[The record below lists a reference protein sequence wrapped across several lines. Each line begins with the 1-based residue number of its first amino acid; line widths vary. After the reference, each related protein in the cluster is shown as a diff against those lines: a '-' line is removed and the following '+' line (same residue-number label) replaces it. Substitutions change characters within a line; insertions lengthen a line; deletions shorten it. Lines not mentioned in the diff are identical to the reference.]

1 MLQEGFQEVARKPIQ
16 IPKIVAAQRL
26 QSWLLAT
33 ALVSVALIGLLVVD
47 LTRNLRTVVISE
59 THRNLLN
66 ASRELTQAGDSW
78 LAGHSGASPDDVQAD
93 LELKRASYE
102 ILRSY
107 PDVEGGFIFND
118 KVVGHSFPTYTE
130 PGSHLRQPPN
140 EHREVLAAMAASRAT
155 SQPAQ
160 RILQDGKDLVI
171 VSVIAHP
178 GGRLT
183 AWCLRRLIN
192 FSDSSELN
200 KRWLL
205 AGVMLVA
212 LISIG
217 VVLKLSFN
225 MQRGFASIQ
234 SGLDKLRTDASY
246 RLPEQD
252 HELSSIVRA
261 VNSMAEGRQKLE
273 GDLRREDRL
282 RVMGRVVAGI
292 AHEIRNPLN
301 SIRLTIR
308 LLARR
313 LEGEPMSREPIA
325 LVTSEIDRL
334 DALLKSLLVFRAD
347 AGEKLRQQPLQPILD
362 RTVALV
368 KPHADERGVAIR
380 SASCHEALVHV
391 DGDYLQQALMN
402 LMINAIDASPRD
414 GLVEVSMERE
424 PGLVHLDIEDSGPG
438 LSPHQQEH
446 MFEAFYTTKP
456 GGTGLGLAVT
466 RTLLEK
472 MGARID
478 AVCGSRGAR
487 FRVTLPMGET
497 A

>member
-1 MLQEGFQEVARKPIQ
+1 MRF
-16 IPKIVAAQRL
+16 PKIVAAQRL
-26 QSWLLAT
+26 QTWLLIA
-33 ALVSVALIGLLVVD
+33 ALVSIALIGLLVVD

-59 THRNLLN
+59 TNKSLLN
-66 ASRELTQAGDSW
+66 ASKELTQAGEVW
-78 LAGHSGASPDDVQAD
+78 LAGHRDSNPGDAEAD
-93 LELKRASYE
+93 LDLKRVSYD

-107 PDVEGGFIFND
+107 PDVEGGFVFND
-118 KVVGHSFPTYTE
+118 KVVGHSFPSYTE
-130 PGSHLRQPPN
+130 PDSNLRQPPN
-140 EHREVLAAMAASRAT
+140 EHEEVIAAMAESRTTA
-155 SQPAQ
+155 QPAH

-171 VSVIAHP
+171 VSVISRP
-178 GGRLT
+178 DGKLS

-192 FSDSSELN
+192 FSDSNELN
-200 KRWLL
+200 KRFILV
-205 AGVMLVA
+205 GVMLVA

-234 SGLDKLRTDASY
+234 AGLDRLRTDASH

-261 VNSMAEGRQKLE
+261 INSMAEGRQKLE
-273 GDLRREDRL
+273 ADLRREDRL

-308 LLARR
+308 VLARR
-313 LEGEPMSREPIA
+313 LECEPATQEPIA
-325 LVTSEIDRL
+325 LVTSEVDRL
-334 DALLKSLLVFRAD
+334 DALLRSLLVFRTD
-347 AGEKLRQQPLQPILD
+347 AAEKIRQQPIQPILD

-368 KPHADERGVAIR
+368 KPHAEEHGVRIQAGR
-380 SASCHEALVHV
+380 CEEALVFV

-402 LMINAIDASPRD
+402 LMLNAIDASTRE
-414 GLVEVSMERE
+414 GVVVISMTQE
-424 PGLVHLDIEDSGPG
+424 PGQLRLDIEDSGPG
-438 LSPHQQEH
+438 LTPEQEERL
-446 MFEAFYTTKP
+446 FEAFYTTKP

-472 MGARID
+472 MGARIE
-478 AVCGSRGAR
+478 AFRGSRGAL
-487 FRVTLPMGET
+487 FRVTLPMEQP

>member
-1 MLQEGFQEVARKPIQ
+1 MQFPR
-16 IPKIVAAQRL
+16 IVAAQRL
-26 QSWLLAT
+26 QNWLLLT
-33 ALVSVALIGLLVVD
+33 ALVSMFLIALLVVD

-59 THRNLLN
+59 TNKNLLS
-66 ASRELTQAGDSW
+66 ASRELAHAGQGW
-78 LAGHSGASPDDVQAD
+78 LAAHGEPAPEDQEAD
-93 LELKRASYE
+93 LALKRLSYD

-107 PDVEGGFIFND
+107 PDVEGGFLYRG

-130 PGSHLRQPPN
+130 PGSALKQPPN
-140 EHREVLAAMAASRAT
+140 EASAVQAALQESLRTGRAA
-155 SQPAQ
+155 QQ
-160 RILQDGKDLVI
+160 LFQDGNDVVL
-171 VSVIAHP
+171 VSVIAASE
-178 GGRLT
+178 GSLA

-192 FSDSSELN
+192 FSDTREFTNRLV
-200 KRWLL
+200 LV
-205 AGVMLVA
+205 GVMLVA

-225 MQRGFASIQ
+225 MQRGFAAIEA
-234 SGLDKLRTDASY
+234 GLERLRTDASF

-252 HELSSIVRA
+252 HELRSIVKA

-273 GDLRREDRL
+273 EDLRREDRL

-308 LLARR
+308 VLARR
-313 LEGEPMSREPIA
+313 LDAEASSRQAID
-325 LVTSEIDRL
+325 LVISEVDRL
-334 DALLKSLLVFRAD
+334 DTLLKSLLVFRAD
-347 AGEKLRQQPLQPILD
+347 APEKIRQQPLQPVLN

-368 KPHADERGVAIR
+368 KPHAEEQGVTID
-380 SASCHEALVHV
+380 SARCQDALVYV

-402 LMINAIDASPRD
+402 LMLNAIDASPR
-414 GLVEVSMERE
+414 GGIVRLTTFRQN
-424 PGLVHLDIEDSGPG
+424 GHLQLEIEDSGPG
-438 LSPHQQEH
+438 LTPEQQEH

-472 MGARID
+472 MGARIE
-478 AVCGSRGAR
+478 AVAGPAGAR
-487 FRVTLPMGET
+487 FRVTLPAERKV
-497 A
+497 

>member
-1 MLQEGFQEVARKPIQ
+1 MRF
-16 IPKIVAAQRL
+16 PKIVAAQRL
-26 QSWLLAT
+26 QTWLLIA
-33 ALVSVALIGLLVVD
+33 ALVSIALIGLLVVD

-59 THRNLLN
+59 TNKSLLN
-66 ASRELTQAGDSW
+66 ASKELTQAGEVW
-78 LAGHSGASPDDVQAD
+78 LAAHRDSTPGEAEAD
-93 LELKRASYE
+93 LDLKRVSYD

-107 PDVEGGFIFND
+107 PDVEGGFVFND
-118 KVVGHSFPTYTE
+118 KVVGHSFPSYTE
-130 PGSHLRQPPN
+130 PDSNLRQPPN
-140 EHREVLAAMAASRAT
+140 EHEEVIAAMAESRTTA
-155 SQPAQ
+155 QPAH

-171 VSVIAHP
+171 VSVISRP
-178 GGRLT
+178 DGKLS

-192 FSDSSELN
+192 FSDSNELN
-200 KRWLL
+200 KRFILV
-205 AGVMLVA
+205 GVMFVA

-234 SGLDKLRTDASY
+234 AGLNRLRTDASH

-261 VNSMAEGRQKLE
+261 INSMAEGRQKLE
-273 GDLRREDRL
+273 ADLRREDRL

-308 LLARR
+308 VLARR
-313 LEGEPMSREPIA
+313 LESEPATQEPIA
-325 LVTSEIDRL
+325 LVTSEVDRL
-334 DALLKSLLVFRAD
+334 DALLRSLLVFRTD
-347 AGEKLRQQPLQPILD
+347 AAEKIRQQPIQPILD

-368 KPHADERGVAIR
+368 KPHAEEHGVRIQAGR
-380 SASCHEALVHV
+380 CEEALVFV

-402 LMINAIDASPRD
+402 LMLNAIDASTRE
-414 GLVEVSMERE
+414 GVVVISMTQE
-424 PGLVHLDIEDSGPG
+424 PGQLRLDIEDSGPG
-438 LSPHQQEH
+438 LTPEQEERL
-446 MFEAFYTTKP
+446 FEAFYTTKP

-472 MGARID
+472 MGARIE
-478 AVCGSRGAR
+478 AFRGSRGAL
-487 FRVTLPMGET
+487 FRVTLPMEQP